1 ARPIFDKVN
10 KKSLAKADEDIVK
23 ALEEDHKGT
32 REFVNQ
38 PIGKAND
45 VMYSF
50 LALVQD
56 DPTIQIVNL
65 AQKDY
70 VERFI
75 QGDPDLSDIPVLSA
89 AAPF

>member
-1 ARPIFDKVN
+1 MPGRWGRHVGVMDLVIEQKDGQWPVVEGQSEARPMFDKAT
-10 KKSLAKADEDIVK
+10 KKSLAEADQGIIK
-23 ALEEDHKGT
+23 ALEGDHKCT

-56 DPTIQIVNL
+56 DP
-65 AQKDY
+65 
-70 VERFI
+70 
-75 QGDPDLSDIPVLSA
+75 
-89 AAPF
+89 